1 MTTPHRPSPR
11 DEYVALSRRR
21 FLQAMGGMAGMAAF
35 APLLSAC
42 SGSSTAS
49 SGTASSGTS
58 PGASVSSAS
67 TGGGAKGTVKVSNWP
82 AYIDTDRKL
91 LAQFQAASGMKV
103 EYVED
108 YNDNNEYFA
117 KVQPTLSSNQSID
130 RDIVTPTYW
139 MAARWIALG
148 WAEKLPL
155 DKIPNSVNL
164 RDDLVKPAWD
174 PTGEYTFPW
183 LNFITAIGYNRKLT
197 GRDLTS
203 VNDLFDPAFRG
214 KVTFLT
220 ELRDTLG
227 LMLLADGKNPAKFQ
241 LADTDA
247 AFAKL
252 DKAKRDGQIRAFTG
266 NEYLQDLS
274 AGNIAACVA
283 YSGDVVQ
290 LSKENP
296 DIKFIVP
303 DEGAMLNTDVMLV
316 PRSAANVDGAAAWMN
331 FFYDPKISAQL
342 VQAVNYISPVK
353 GTIEEL
359 TALGGSAAA
368 LVNSIAV
375 NPTPAQLAKLVVF
388 KSLNEADEATLDEK
402 FSKIVGA

>member
-1 MTTPHRPSPR
+1 MTTPRRPSSR
-11 DEYVALSRRR
+11 DEYTALSRRR
-21 FLQAMGGMAGMAAF
+21 FLQAIGGMAGIVAF
-35 APLLSAC
+35 GPLLNAC
-42 SGSSTAS
+42 SSSDTSSSDTSS
-49 SGTASSGTS
+49 SGTA
-58 PGASVSSAS
+58 PGAKATVA
-67 TGGGAKGTVKVSNWP
+67 TGGGLKGTVRVSNWP

-103 EYVED
+103 EYLED

-148 WAEKLPL
+148 WAAKLPL

-164 RDDLVKPAWD
+164 RDDLAKPAWD
-174 PTGEYTFPW
+174 PTGEYTLPW

-203 VNDLFDPAFRG
+203 VNDLFDPAFKG

-227 LMLLADGKNPAKFQ
+227 LMLLADGKNPAKFE
-241 LADTDA
+241 LSDTDA

-252 DKAKRDGQIRAFTG
+252 ETAKRDGQIRAFTG

-274 AGNIAACVA
+274 AGNIAACLA

-316 PRSAANVDGAAAWMN
+316 PKSAANVDGAVAWMN
-331 FFYDPKISAQL
+331 FFYDPKVSAQL

-353 GTIEEL
+353 GTIDEL
-359 TALGGSAAA
+359 TALGGTAAA
-368 LVNSIAV
+368 LANSIAV

-388 KSLNEADEATLDEK
+388 KSLNEADETSLDEK

>member
-1 MTTPHRPSPR
+1 MTTPRRPSSR
-11 DEYVALSRRR
+11 DEYTALSRRR
-21 FLQAMGGMAGMAAF
+21 FLQAIGGMAGIVAF
-35 APLLSAC
+35 GPLLSAC
-42 SGSSTAS
+42 SSSDTSSSDTSS
-49 SGTASSGTS
+49 SGTAPAAKATV
-58 PGASVSSAS
+58 A
-67 TGGGAKGTVKVSNWP
+67 TGGGLKGTVRVSNWP

-103 EYVED
+103 EYLED

-148 WAEKLPL
+148 WAAKLPL

-164 RDDLVKPAWD
+164 RDDLAKPAWD
-174 PTGEYTFPW
+174 PTGEYTLPW

-203 VNDLFDPAFRG
+203 VNDLFDPAFKG

-227 LMLLADGKNPAKFQ
+227 LMLLADGKNPAKFE
-241 LADTDA
+241 LSDTDA

-252 DKAKRDGQIRAFTG
+252 ETAKRDGQIRAFTG

-274 AGNIAACVA
+274 AGNIAACLA

-316 PRSAANVDGAAAWMN
+316 PKSAANIDGAAAWMD
-331 FFYDPKISAQL
+331 FFYDPKVSAQL

-353 GTIEEL
+353 GTIDEL
-359 TALGGSAAA
+359 TALGGAAAA
-368 LVNSIAV
+368 LANSIAV

-388 KSLNEADEATLDEK
+388 KSLNEADETSLDEK